1 MKMTLLLAVM
11 ATSALMAAP
20 QAPAPPPAPADAVFE
35 VASIRQNRDGG
46 SVAGLRRLP
55 GGRFEVTNIQL
66 STLISF
72 AYQLQPFELDGG
84 PRWLM
89 DDRWDIL
96 ARVNG
101 DPPPAPP
108 GVIDT
113 MMLATQKLLADRFKL
128 TVHRETREMPIY
140 QLVLANRDGRLG
152 KGLRQSS
159 TDCLA
164 VQRAA
169 DEAAKGGPPAP
180 NPNTPDRVVCGLR
193 INVGR
198 IQFGGRP
205 LSVLLNGL
213 TAITQ
218 RRVVDRTGLT
228 GDWEFDITF
237 NPPTIPPGMDLPP
250 PDPAAASLFTVLQ
263 EQLGLRLE
271 GTRMAM
277 PVMVIDRVERP
288 AEG

>member
-1 MKMTLLLAVM
+1 MKMTLLLAVT

-20 QAPAPPPAPADAVFE
+20 QAPAPATDAVFE

-46 SVAGLRRLP
+46 TVAGLRRLP

-128 TVHRETREMPIY
+128 TVHRETREIPVY
-140 QLVLANRDGRLG
+140 QLVIANRDGRLG
-152 KGLRQSS
+152 KGVRQSS

-164 VQRAA
+164 AQRAT

-193 INVGR
+193 ISVGR

-205 LSVLLNGL
+205 LSVLTNGL

-237 NPPTIPPGMDLPP
+237 NPPSIPPGMDVPP
-250 PDPAAASLFTVLQ
+250 PDPSAASLFTVLQ

-271 GTRMAM
+271 GTRMPM